1 MRENVSL
8 DPVEHSVRGHDT
20 HLQNHGKAKRLWK
33 LTQLVGIKNEIHSFI
48 QSYI

>member
-20 HLQNHGKAKRLWK
+20 HLQNHGKAKKIVEVNSTCWNQK
-33 LTQLVGIKNEIHSFI
+33 
-48 QSYI
+48 